1 MSRLVQDRG
10 STTRMGRRL
19 GLGVG
24 GPAAAES
31 MAGDGAAQLSCT
43 AIGRGVGGRVLR
55 TRTGALALLLLLLAL
70 EGWRLWQPEGPP
82 ECECESQQCFLHH
95 KESALRGAVA
105 RARRKYTPKIQEL
118 EQQLAALR
126 AANQTKPAHIA
137 TPAAVSAA
145 IPGRIPAP
153 SAPSTPSSVAAVSAA
168 ALSAG
173 QIPRILH
180 QTWKTSS
187 IPPELQKYLLQLIN
201 TDIQQTPQ
209 IFWV

>member
-1 MSRLVQDRG
+1 
-10 STTRMGRRL
+10 MGRRL

-31 MAGDGAAQLSCT
+31 MAGDGAAQPSCT

-70 EGWRLWQPEGPP
+70 IEGWRRWQPEGPP

-126 AANQTKPAHIA
+126 AANQTKPAHTA
-137 TPAAVSAA
+137 TPAVSAA
-145 IPGRIPAP
+145 IPAPAAVPAVIPAP
-153 SAPSTPSSVAAVSAA
+153 APSPPPSVAAVSAA